1 MSIWPT
7 KFVQNDS
14 DVKGIG
20 VLPIIWVMGEK
31 EVGKSTFVATIDP
44 VRPKQKTRTRITDL
58 EMSYNTLHTQ
68 APMQIDDIRQ
78 MTFDRV
84 GKEYTFK
91 HLFETWRECVLSVK
105 AGEYTVLGVDPVSDL
120 FQGAFMW
127 VGDNAH
133 LFGKT
138 PQRYSGQMGTMAQWG
153 DTALYWKQLSLELA
167 QRYETTVF
175 VSHLKDLYKN
185 NVRTGQKG
193 ARGHD
198 FTEVA
203 SLVLWLGRKGNDFEA
218 TVLKSRLSWWD
229 WGEDNTRNRP
239 ILRDLL
245 PRRLV
250 PEYSGQSYP
259 ELIATYM
266 ANPQAD
272 YGELNIVEEDPTV
285 EKMTEQERLET
296 ELQLAESKKTIT
308 VAEGRKAM
316 VQRLIDNGYYTSS
329 KDVSEVAK
337 EHNINYTIETE
348 DEVYKQ
354 LANIGSDINRGE

>member
-1 MSIWPT
+1 MIWPNQ
-7 KFVQNDS
+7 FVQNDS

-20 VLPIIWVMGEK
+20 VLPIIWLMGEK
-31 EVGKSTFVATIDP
+31 EVGKSTFVATVDP
-44 VRPKQKTRTRITDL
+44 VRPGQKTRTRITDL

-91 HLFETWRECVLSVK
+91 DLFETWRECVLSVK
-105 AGEYTVLGVDPVSDL
+105 AGEYTVLGVDPVSDI
-120 FQGAFMW
+120 FQGAYAY
-127 VGDNAH
+127 VGANPQ
-133 LFGKT
+133 LFGKNANSYT
-138 PQRYSGQMGTMAQWG
+138 GKIGTMAQWG
-153 DTALYWKQLSLELA
+153 DAALYWKQLCLELA
-167 QRYETTVF
+167 QRYETIVL
-175 VSHLKDLYKN
+175 VSHLKDIYKD
-185 NVRTGQKG
+185 NVRTGKRG
-193 ARGHD
+193 ARGND
-198 FTEVA
+198 FSEVA
-203 SLVLWLGRKGNDFEA
+203 SLVLWLGRKDNKFEA

-229 WGEDNTRNRP
+229 WGTDEKRSRP
-239 ILRDLL
+239 VLRDLL

-259 ELIATYM
+259 ELIASYM

-272 YGELNIVEEDPTV
+272 YGELNVVEEDPTV

-316 VQRLIDNGYYTSS
+316 IQRLIDNGYYTSS

-337 EHNINYTIETE
+337 EHGISYTIETE

-354 LANIGSDINRGE
+354 LADIGSAINRGE